1 MTGLGHKRALRALV
15 AESPHRMTCVAPFV
29 LLANISDQHVRS
41 LYLNF
46 ESGDQRIFCV
56 NNNVFRFPLDSEAN
70 SKLHAMLS
78 ILQYSKASTMPIAAR
93 SSDVLTGYAPVSFI
107 VRNSRRLPISTVRK
121 QGSAIGSQTASQK
134 TSCRN
139 CYREGPSHEPMAR
152 TR

>member
-1 MTGLGHKRALRALV
+1 MTGLVHKRALRALV

-46 ESGDQRIFCV
+46 ESGDQRVFCV
-56 NNNVFRFPLDSEAN
+56 NNNVFRFPLNSEPN

-93 SSDVLTGYAPVSFI
+93 SSAFSLATRQSVS
-107 VRNSRRLPISTVRK
+107 SCGTV
-121 QGSAIGSQTASQK
+121 GD
-134 TSCRN
+134 CL
-139 CYREGPSHEPMAR
+139 YLL
-152 TR
+152 

>member
-1 MTGLGHKRALRALV
+1 MAGLGHNRALRILV

-29 LLANISDQHVRS
+29 LLANISNQHVRS

-56 NNNVFRFPLDSEAN
+56 NNNVFRFSLNSEAN

-107 VRNSRRLPISTVRK
+107 VRNSRRLPISIVIK
-121 QGSAIGSQTASQK
+121 QGSAIGSQIASAK

-139 CYREGPSHEPMAR
+139 CYREGPSHESMAR

>member
-1 MTGLGHKRALRALV
+1 
-15 AESPHRMTCVAPFV
+15 
-29 LLANISDQHVRS
+29 
-41 LYLNF
+41 
-46 ESGDQRIFCV
+46 
-56 NNNVFRFPLDSEAN
+56 VFRFPLNSEAN

-107 VRNSRRLPISTVRK
+107 VRNSRRLPISIVRK
-121 QGSAIGSQTASQK
+121 TGSAIGSQTASK

-152 TR
+152 IR